1 MIYGQA
7 HAFDPNEVIF
17 ELEMKNDTPC
27 YEVKGLQTD
36 CFACKDKLKKSSV
49 CCEFCAMKYCSD
61 CRQRSRPFPNSITL
75 ENGEKILGKICKI
88 CDRKFLM
95 LQQYKKLVSGQNSPI
110 PCSVA
115 NNFYP
120 CFCYAGAS
128 NGKPR

>member
-95 LQQYKKLVSGQNSPI
+95 LQQYKKLVLPM
-110 PCSVA
+110 A
-115 NNFYP
+115 N
-120 CFCYAGAS
+120 
-128 NGKPR
+128 RDEDLRHMV